1 MTPPH
6 TLGEA
11 PSGTAPDRYADYA
24 ALAGGEIEGVDFVI
38 IQRTGR
44 SDVAVIA
51 PHGGGIEPGTA
62 DIADAVAADRHTFYG
77 FKGIKPAGN
86 RVLHITSNHFDEP
99 RCVRIAEAAAWVL
112 TLHGCRGAE
121 EIVWVGGRHMAFRTI
136 FIRTLR
142 RFGFQASSSRQP
154 GLRGLQPG
162 NLCNRGRQ
170 GRGVQLEIT
179 AGLRRRLYLSIEYR
193 RVRQRTPAFYRLVA
207 ALSVAIRACN
217 RQACSDATASPP
229 PNP

>member
-1 MTPPH
+1 MPPPH

-11 PSGTAPDRYADYA
+11 PPGTVPDRYAGFA
-24 ALAGGEIEGVDFVI
+24 ALAGAEVEGVDFVI
-38 IQRTGR
+38 IQRTGL
-44 SDVAVIA
+44 SGMAVMA

-62 DIADAVAADRHTFYG
+62 DIADAVAADRHTLYG

-86 RVLHITSNHFDEP
+86 RVLHITSNRFDEP
-99 RCVRIAEAAAWVL
+99 RAVRLAEAAAWVL

-121 EIVWVGGRHMAFRTI
+121 EIVWVGGRHMAFRAI
-136 FIRTLR
+136 FLHTLR
-142 RFGFQASSSRQP
+142 RFGFQASASQQL

-162 NLCNRGRQ
+162 NLCNRGRLGQ
-170 GRGVQLEIT
+170 GVQLEIS

-207 ALSVAIRACN
+207 ALSAAIRACN
-217 RQACSDATASPP
+217 RQARQGGDTRPP
-229 PNP
+229 ELA